1 MKTKDKKG
9 LRLKSLKEL
18 IALAFDTKNLISG
31 LKLDKAQ
38 NKLKN
43 TRQIFTKR
51 KEVAQILTILKE
63 KELLEASKGVRV

>member
-9 LRLKSLKEL
+9 LRLKSTKEL
-18 IALAFDTKNLISG
+18 TTLVSDTRNLISG
-31 LKLDKAQ
+31 LRLDKTQ

-43 TRQIFTKR
+43 TRQIFIKR

-63 KELLEASKGVRV
+63 KELFEVSKEKK

>member
-9 LRLKSLKEL
+9 LRVKSQKEL
-18 IALAFDTKNLISG
+18 MALVSDARNLISG
-31 LKLDKAQ
+31 LRLDKTQ

-51 KEVAQILTILKE
+51 KEIAQMLTLLKE
-63 KELLEASKGVRV
+63 KEILESSKGL

>member
-9 LRLKSLKEL
+9 LRLKSIKEL
-18 IALAFDTKNLISG
+18 MTLVSDTKNLISG
-31 LKLDKAQ
+31 LRLDKTQ

-43 TRQIFTKR
+43 TRQIFAKR

-63 KELLEASKGVRV
+63 KELLMESKGANL